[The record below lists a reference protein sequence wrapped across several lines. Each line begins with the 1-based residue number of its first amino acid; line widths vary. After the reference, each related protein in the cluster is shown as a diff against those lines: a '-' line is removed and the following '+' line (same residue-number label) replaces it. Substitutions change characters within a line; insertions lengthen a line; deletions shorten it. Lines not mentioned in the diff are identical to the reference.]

1 MWSGR
6 FRQPLDPEFEK
17 WQRSFPYDQ
26 RLLPFELAASQA
38 HANALE
44 HAGVLSSEELSE
56 IVKALGD
63 IGRRAESSPEFL
75 NAPEAEDVHHF
86 VEKQL
91 AALIG
96 ATGYKLHTGRSRNE
110 QIATDLRLFVRESID
125 TLQNLIADWVEA
137 ILSRAES
144 AGNSASPLAMPAY
157 THLQPAEPVL
167 VAHWLLAYV
176 EMFLRDASRLAD
188 CRKRVN
194 FCPLGSGAVAG
205 ATLTL
210 NRQAMAAEL
219 GFDAPTA
226 NSMDATSDRDFAIE
240 FVDALSLLALHLS
253 RWAEE
258 MILFSTAAYGFVELP
273 EAYSTGSSAMPQK
286 KNPDLLELVRGKAAR
301 VMGCATTLQTL
312 MKGLPLAYN
321 KDLQET
327 QEPLFN
333 ASDNVIGM
341 LPLVTGFMNTVEFN
355 EARMNQAASS
365 GFMNAWAAAA
375 YLVERGVPSRLAH
388 EAVGKAVALA
398 VERGC
403 DLQKLPL
410 ADLQAIHA
418 SFDAGFH
425 SCLGLTE
432 VLALHDVSGGTA
444 PRHVKRALLS
454 ARERAGALRALEHG
468 TNPALARL
476 REGMNLGWTPPRSRD
491 ELYKR

>member
-1 MWSGR
+1 MKMWSGR

-26 RLLPFELAASQA
+26 RLLPFELAASRA

-56 IVKALGD
+56 ILKALAE
-63 IGRRAESSPEFL
+63 IGRRAGSSPEFL
-75 NAPEAEDVHHF
+75 NDPEAEDVHHF

-110 QIATDLRLFVRESID
+110 QIATDLRLFVRHSID
-125 TLQNLIADWVEA
+125 TLQNLIADWIDA
-137 ILSRAES
+137 ILARADAAGS
-144 AGNSASPLAMPAY
+144 AAMPSY

-176 EMFLRDASRLAD
+176 EMFLRDADRLAD
-188 CRKRVN
+188 CRKRAN
-194 FCPLGSGAVAG
+194 LCPLGSGAVAG
-205 ATLTL
+205 ATLNI

-219 GFDAPTA
+219 GFDGPTA
-226 NSMDATSDRDFAIE
+226 NSIDATSDRDFAIE
-240 FVDALSLLALHLS
+240 FVDSLSLLAIHLS

-258 MILFSTAAYGFVELP
+258 MILFSTSAYGFVELP

-301 VMGCATTLQTL
+301 VMGCGTTLRTL
-312 MKGLPLAYN
+312 VKGLPLAYN

-327 QEPLFN
+327 QEPLFD
-333 ASDNVIGM
+333 AADMIVGM
-341 LPLVTGFMNTVEFN
+341 LPLVTGFINNVEFN
-355 EARMNQAASS
+355 ETKMSAAAQS
-365 GFMNAWAAAA
+365 GFVNAWAAAA
-375 YLVERGVPSRLAH
+375 YLVDRGVPSRLAH

-403 DLQKLPL
+403 DLQELPL

-418 SFDAGFH
+418 SFDAAFPA
-425 SCLGLTE
+425 SLGLTE
-432 VLALHDVSGGTA
+432 VLALHDVPGGTA
-444 PRHVKRALLS
+444 PRHVKRALQN
-454 ARERAGALRALEHG
+454 ARERAAALRSPES
-468 TNPALARL
+468 LAAR
-476 REGMNLGWTPPRSRD
+476 
-491 ELYKR
+491 

>member
-1 MWSGR
+1 MKMWSGR

-17 WQRSFPYDQ
+17 WQRSFSYDQ
-26 RLLPFELAASQA
+26 RLLPFELAASRA
-38 HANALE
+38 HANALA
-44 HAGVLSSEELSE
+44 HAGVLSSEELAE
-56 IVKALGD
+56 IVKALAE
-63 IGRRAESSPEFL
+63 IGRRGESSPEFL
-75 NAPEAEDVHHF
+75 NDPDAEDVHHF

-91 AALIG
+91 TSLIG
-96 ATGYKLHTGRSRNE
+96 ETGYKLHAGRSRNE
-110 QIATDLRLFVRESID
+110 QIATDLRLFVRHSID

-137 ILSRAES
+137 ILIRAEA
-144 AGNSASPLAMPAY
+144 AGSNAMPAY

-176 EMFLRDASRLAD
+176 EMFLRDAARFAD
-188 CRKRVN
+188 CRKRAN
-194 FCPLGSGAVAG
+194 LCPLGSGAVSG
-205 ATLTL
+205 ATLTI
-210 NRQAMAAEL
+210 NRQAIAAEL

-226 NSMDATSDRDFAIE
+226 NSMDAASDRDFAIE
-240 FVDALSLLALHLS
+240 FVDALSMLALHLS

-258 MILFSTAAYGFVELP
+258 MILFSTSAYGFVELP

-301 VMGCATTLQTL
+301 VLGCSTTLRAL
-312 MKGLPLAYN
+312 VKGLPLAYN

-327 QEPLFN
+327 QEPLFD
-333 ASDNVIGM
+333 ATDAIIGM
-341 LPLVTGFMNTVEFN
+341 LPLVTGFMNTVEFDD
-355 EARMNQAASS
+355 AKMNQAAQL

-375 YLVERGVPSRLAH
+375 YLVERGVASRLAH

-418 SFDAGFH
+418 GFDAGFH

-432 VLALHDVSGGTA
+432 VLALHDVPGGTA
-444 PRHVKRALLS
+444 PRHVKRALQNV
-454 ARERAGALRALEHG
+454 RERVKLLR
-468 TNPALARL
+468 
-476 REGMNLGWTPPRSRD
+476 
-491 ELYKR
+491 

>member
-1 MWSGR
+1 MKMWSGR

-17 WQRSFPYDQ
+17 WQRSFPYDR
-26 RLLPFELAASQA
+26 RLLPFELAASRA

-44 HAGVLSSEELSE
+44 RAGVLSSKELSE
-56 IVKALGD
+56 IAKALAE
-63 IGRRAESSPEFL
+63 IGRRAESDPAFL
-75 NAPEAEDVHHF
+75 NDPEAEDVHHF

-96 ATGYKLHTGRSRNE
+96 ATGYKLHSGRSRNE
-110 QIATDLRLFVRESID
+110 QIATDLRLFVRQTID
-125 TLQNLIADWVEA
+125 TLQNMIADWLEA
-137 ILSRAES
+137 ILARAEA
-144 AGNSASPLAMPAY
+144 AGSNAMPAY

-167 VAHWLLAYV
+167 AAHWLLAYV
-176 EMFLRDASRLAD
+176 EMFLRDSSRLAD
-188 CRKRVN
+188 CRKRAN
-194 FCPLGSGAVAG
+194 LCPLGSGAIAG

-210 NRQAMAAEL
+210 SRQAMAAEL
-219 GFDAPTA
+219 GFDSPTA
-226 NSMDATSDRDFAIE
+226 NSIDATSDRDFAIE
-240 FVDALSLLALHLS
+240 FVAALSTLALHLS

-301 VMGCATTLQTL
+301 VMGCSTALQIL
-312 MKGLPLAYN
+312 VKGLPLAYN

-327 QEPLFN
+327 QEPVFDAADTIL
-333 ASDNVIGM
+333 GM

-355 EARMNQAASS
+355 DAKMNQAAGS

-432 VLALHDVSGGTA
+432 VLALHDVPGGTA
-444 PRHVKRALLS
+444 PRHVKRALQN
-454 ARERAGALRALEHG
+454 ARERVAALRSQE
-468 TNPALARL
+468 PLAAR
-476 REGMNLGWTPPRSRD
+476 
-491 ELYKR
+491 

>member
-1 MWSGR
+1 MKMWSGR

-26 RLLPFELAASQA
+26 RLLPFELAASRA
-38 HANALE
+38 HANALKD
-44 HAGVLSSEELSE
+44 AGVLSSGELSE
-56 IVKALGD
+56 IVKGLEA
-63 IGRRAESSPEFL
+63 IGSRADATPEFL
-75 NAPEAEDVHHF
+75 NDPEAEDVHHF

-110 QIATDLRLFVRESID
+110 QIATDLRLFVRHSID
-125 TLQNLIADWVEA
+125 ILQNLIADWAEA
-137 ILSRAES
+137 ILSRAEA
-144 AGNSASPLAMPAY
+144 AGSASSILAMPAY

-188 CRKRVN
+188 CRKRAN
-194 FCPLGSGAVAG
+194 LCPLGSGAVAG
-205 ATLTL
+205 ATLTI
-210 NRQAMAAEL
+210 NRQAIAQEL
-219 GFDAPTA
+219 GFDGPTA
-226 NSMDATSDRDFAIE
+226 NSIDATSDRDFAIE
-240 FVDALSLLALHLS
+240 FVDALSLLSLHLS

-258 MILFSTAAYGFVELP
+258 MILFSTPAYGFVELP
-273 EAYSTGSSAMPQK
+273 EPYSTGSSAMPQK

-312 MKGLPLAYN
+312 VKGLPLAYN

-327 QEPLFN
+327 QEQVFD
-333 ASDNVIGM
+333 ASDTVIGM

-355 EARMNQAASS
+355 DAKMNQAASS

-410 ADLQAIHA
+410 PDLQAINA

-432 VLALHDVSGGTA
+432 VLVLHDVPGGTA
-444 PRHVKRALLS
+444 PRHVKRALQN
-454 ARERAGALRALEHG
+454 ARER
-468 TNPALARL
+468 TSALARL
-476 REGMNLGWTPPRSRD
+476 REGMDLGFTPRRSRD
-491 ELYKR
+491 EIYER

>member
-1 MWSGR
+1 MKMWSGR

-17 WQRSFPYDQ
+17 WQRSFPYDR
-26 RLLPFELAASQA
+26 RLLPFELAASRA
-38 HANALE
+38 HANALQ
-44 HAGVLSSEELSE
+44 HAGALSPEELSE
-56 IVKALGD
+56 IVKGLGE
-63 IGRRAESSPEFL
+63 IGRRAQSSPEFL
-75 NAPEAEDVHHF
+75 NDPEAEDVHHF

-110 QIATDLRLFVRESID
+110 QIATDLRVFVRQSID
-125 TLQNLIADWVEA
+125 SVQGLIADWGEA
-137 ILSRAES
+137 ILARAET
-144 AGNSASPLAMPAY
+144 AGNAAMPAY

-188 CRKRVN
+188 CRKRAN
-194 FCPLGSGAVAG
+194 LCPLGSGAVAG
-205 ATLTL
+205 ATLTI

-226 NSMDATSDRDFAIE
+226 NSVDATSDRDFAIE
-240 FVDALSLLALHLS
+240 FVDALSLIALHLS

-258 MILFSTAAYGFVELP
+258 MILFSTPAYGFVELP

-301 VMGCATTLQTL
+301 VMGCATTLHSL
-312 MKGLPLAYN
+312 VKGLPLAYN

-327 QEPLFN
+327 QEPLFD
-333 ASDNVIGM
+333 ASDTVIGM

-355 EARMNQAASS
+355 EARMNQAAQS

-410 ADLQAIHA
+410 ADLQAIHTG
-418 SFDAGFH
+418 FDAGFH

-432 VLALHDVSGGTA
+432 VLALHDIPGGTA
-444 PRHVKRALLS
+444 PRHVKRALQN
-454 ARERAGALRALEHG
+454 ARERVGGLRTPEHVA
-468 TNPALARL
+468 NQ
-476 REGMNLGWTPPRSRD
+476 
-491 ELYKR
+491 

>member
-1 MWSGR
+1 MKMWSGR

-26 RLLPFELAASQA
+26 RLLPFELAASRA

-56 IVKALGD
+56 VVKALGE
-63 IGRRAESSPEFL
+63 IGHRAESSPEFL
-75 NAPEAEDVHHF
+75 NDAEAEDVHHF

-96 ATGYKLHTGRSRNE
+96 PTGYKLHTGRSRNE
-110 QIATDLRLFVRESID
+110 QIATDLRLFVRQSID
-125 TLQNLIADWVEA
+125 TLQNLIADWIEA
-137 ILSRAES
+137 ILARAEA
-144 AGNSASPLAMPAY
+144 AGSASLAMPAY

-176 EMFLRDASRLAD
+176 EMFLRDAARLAD
-188 CRKRVN
+188 CRKRAN
-194 FCPLGSGAVAG
+194 LCPLGSGAVAG

-210 NRQAMAAEL
+210 NRPAMAAEL
-219 GFDAPTA
+219 GFDGPTA
-226 NSMDATSDRDFAIE
+226 NSIDATSDRDFAIE

-258 MILFSTAAYGFVELP
+258 MILFSTPAYGFVELP
-273 EAYSTGSSAMPQK
+273 EPYSTGSSAMPQK
-286 KNPDLLELVRGKAAR
+286 KNPDLLELVRAKAAR

-312 MKGLPLAYN
+312 VKGLPLAYN

-327 QEPLFN
+327 QEPVFN
-333 ASDNVIGM
+333 ASDTVIGM
-341 LPLVTGFMNTVEFN
+341 LPLVTGWMNTVEFN
-355 EARMNQAASS
+355 FARMNQAAQS

-375 YLVERGVPSRLAH
+375 YLVERGVPSRFAH
-388 EAVGKAVALA
+388 EAVGKAVQLA

-403 DLQKLPL
+403 ELQKLPL

-418 SFDAGFH
+418 NFDAGFH
-425 SCLGLTE
+425 SCLGLSE
-432 VLALHDVSGGTA
+432 VLALHDVPGGTA
-444 PRHVKRALLS
+444 PRHVKRALQN
-454 ARERAGALRALEHG
+454 ARERAASLRSQE
-468 TNPALARL
+468 PLATR
-476 REGMNLGWTPPRSRD
+476 
-491 ELYKR
+491 